1 MCVCVCGVC
10 VCVCVC
16 MCIVCSPSCACVFV
30 CAEGPVGPTNEGLS
44 THMYV
49 LKHGD
54 GDRVEI
60 AMARAGE
67 RGRERRREGCTDRLA
82 G

>member
-1 MCVCVCGVC
+1 M
-10 VCVCVC
+10 
-16 MCIVCSPSCACVFV
+16 FV

-67 RGRERRREGCTDRLA
+67 RGRESSREGCTDRLA